1 MEYVRISR
9 TGINKT
15 WREMQFPDLA
25 WAQGIIQPQQQQ
37 QQLQLLSP
45 CRDAGYPNLGVRG
58 VSWHCIQCTL
68 SRVLCV
74 TCTPSTTNTP
84 GSSAAAHPAPEMC
97 AYWKCWCTTNSLKMP
112 GRLWSPVSCACSRL
126 SSCRSGL
133 LAGSEA
139 ALLLFP
145 VLIHVLDVMIKP
157 SDKRRPVD
165 SHKATTDF
173 YMDY

>member
-15 WREMQFPDLA
+15 WKEMQFPNLA
-25 WAQGIIQPQQQQ
+25 WAQGIIQPHQQQ

-45 CRDAGYPNLGVRG
+45 CGDADCPNLGVRG

-74 TCTPSTTNTP
+74 TCTPSTKNTP

-97 AYWKCWCTTNSLKMP
+97 AYWSADAQQTPWKCRGGCDPQWAVHAPGSPAAEVACWLAARKPCFYSL
-112 GRLWSPVSCACSRL
+112 
-126 SSCRSGL
+126 
-133 LAGSEA
+133 
-139 ALLLFP
+139 
-145 VLIHVLDVMIKP
+145 
-157 SDKRRPVD
+157 
-165 SHKATTDF
+165 
-173 YMDY
+173 Y